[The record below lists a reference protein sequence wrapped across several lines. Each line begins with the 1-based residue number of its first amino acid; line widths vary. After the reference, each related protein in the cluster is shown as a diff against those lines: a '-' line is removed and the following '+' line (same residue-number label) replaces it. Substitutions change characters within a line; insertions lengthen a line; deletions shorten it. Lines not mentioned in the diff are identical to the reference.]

1 MQAFLNNLGLEGFG
15 VRASLDATPLF
26 AQKGNGNNELTKAI
40 LTHVPKGKID
50 SNGRLDTATK
60 GAFIDLKMSFIRH
73 RIVKDSEASGLIE
86 SMVFVV
92 SQSLKGD
99 LVDVHKDVITFESC
113 WFERLIQMPADHA
126 YRRMDRVE
134 LAREVLGDLL

>member
-1 MQAFLNNLGLEGFG
+1 
-15 VRASLDATPLF
+15 
-26 AQKGNGNNELTKAI
+26 
-40 LTHVPKGKID
+40 
-50 SNGRLDTATK
+50 
-60 GAFIDLKMSFIRH
+60 MSFIRH
-73 RIVKDSEASGLIE
+73 RIVKESEVSGLIE
-86 SMVFVV
+86 SMVLVV

-99 LVDVHKDVITFESC
+99 LVDVHKDVITFESR